1 MGFKPDFISELPAPF
16 QAPAGDLFETG
27 RDWVEEKLKKKLAL
41 GKTEKFK
48 GQSQPTSY
56 IDPSIIASRKEQLL
70 YIQHIA
76 SKKSIGLFAMLTSL
90 SHNYSIGWNPEQVY
104 GRPDPIPGYGNTTK
118 TMRIGFNLVSANLD
132 EARFNYAK
140 TLGRG
145 GLERVSLSNM
155 FYPTYKTI
163 NGYKTIASPP
173 IIAIRHMQL
182 IQSYGDAVDGGYLVG
197 YIGGANIIP
206 KFDAGAYEDFDNGNY
221 IYPKI
226 IEIGFDFTVLH
237 DYDLG
242 WKASTGFLAE
252 LFPEIGSGEDIG
264 RIIGGRS
271 FGGATGAALGSII
284 GGVGDDAVNTVA
296 YNDEDNTPG
305 DGVAPGDPRST
316 GVLSILGQAGLTS
329 LFGKKD

>member
-1 MGFKPDFISELPAPF
+1 MGFKPDFISELPKPF
-16 QAPAGDLFETG
+16 QGAAGDLFEAG
-27 RDWVEEKLKKKLAL
+27 RDYVEEKLKKAL
-41 GKTEKFK
+41 GVGKPDVFG
-48 GQSQPTSY
+48 GQSLPTSY
-56 IDPSIIASRKEQLL
+56 MDPGFLATSKEQLL

-104 GRPDPIPGYGNTTK
+104 GRPDPIPGYTNTTR
-118 TMRIGFNLVSANLD
+118 TMRVQFSLVSANLD

-140 TLGRG
+140 TIGRG
-145 GLERVSLSNM
+145 GLERVSLTNM
-155 FYPTYKTI
+155 FYPTYKEI

-173 IIAIRHMQL
+173 IVAIKHMQL
-182 IQSYGDAVDGGYLVG
+182 IQSYGDVVDGGYLVG

-206 KFDAGAYEDFDNGNY
+206 KFDAGGYEDPDNGNFM
-221 IYPKI
+221 YPKE

-284 GGVGDDAVNTVA
+284 GGVADDSVNTIA
-296 YNDEDNTPG
+296 YQDEENVPG

-316 GVLSILGQAGLTS
+316 GVLPILGQAALTG
-329 LFGKKD
+329 LFGKK